1 MNSDALAK
9 LEHDILTNINSL
21 RDKVIN
27 MKDIVIKRLL
37 EEIKNLHQRCRNL
50 ENKLVST
57 EYSLNQL
64 EQCGR
69 QKIV

>member
-27 MKDIVIKRLL
+27 MKDTVIKRLL
-37 EEIKNLHQRCRNL
+37 EEIKNLHQ
-50 ENKLVST
+50 
-57 EYSLNQL
+57 
-64 EQCGR
+64 CGR